1 MEDKNN
7 RLPNDRE
14 NNAKTRRAEP
24 ISPFKDRQPERGEDR
39 TAEMNNKKG
48 KLETEHTRPTGETS
62 AIPGNSN
69 PEAKEIDREGTAS
82 SGAGLGG
89 NKGTGTRNK
98 KDFS

>member
-1 MEDKNN
+1 MEDRNN
-7 RLPNDRE
+7 RIPKDTETRH
-14 NNAKTRRAEP
+14 AKP
-24 ISPFKDRQPERGEDR
+24 INPLKDRQPESREDR
-39 TAEMNNKKG
+39 AAEFSGKKG
-48 KLETEHTRPTGETS
+48 KIETEHTQPTGKTS

-69 PEAKEIDREGTAS
+69 PDAKKADEEGTAS